1 MCCRAIGARPAGNL
15 LKTLFTEPTQLAD
28 TNMQIE
34 VRSDHNLAAREAAAA
49 SIKGEVERSL
59 GAFSHRIT
67 RVDVHLSDA
76 TGGNGGKDDMHC
88 MMETHLKGHDAIVV
102 REKAATMETAL
113 SGAVHTMRRSLE
125 RAFDRER
132 YQD

>member
-1 MCCRAIGARPAGNL
+1 
-15 LKTLFTEPTQLAD
+15 
-28 TNMQIE
+28 MQIE
-34 VRSDHNLAAREAAAA
+34 VRSDHNIAALQTAAA

-59 GAFSHRIT
+59 GAFSHRIM

-76 TGGNGGKDDMHC
+76 AGGKGGKDDIHC
-88 MMETHLKGHDAIVV
+88 IMETHLKGHDGIVV
-102 REKAATMETAL
+102 REKASTIEMAL